1 MGGDRDDTILDNSVV
16 SQHLTLEHPTTC
28 TTEVSDISL

>member
-1 MGGDRDDTILDNSVV
+1 MGGGRDDTILDNSVI
-16 SQHLTLEHPTTC
+16 SQHLHLEHPITC